1 MYLFSLCAD
10 ISFLL
15 SAHIPSYWYHNS
27 IIRTVA
33 HIDDGT
39 KVVHSASITI
49 FPFKPRDFVT
59 VVHFRQLRDGTRLV
73 LNR

>member
-1 MYLFSLCAD
+1 MPYLLFEVSLIILCVL
-10 ISFLL
+10 ISRVI
-15 SAHIPSYWYHNS
+15 A
-27 IIRTVA
+27 T
-33 HIDDGT
+33 IDERT

-59 VVHFRQLRDGTRLV
+59 VVHCRQLRDGTRLV